1 MAAAANDCHPACLPA
16 CLVEK
21 SPGLFVQ
28 AAFEILQRYP
38 LARFLVLGDG
48 RLRGLLEELTAR
60 LGIHSA
66 VLFAGMVAPA
76 ALPALLRRLHMVVN
90 PSLISE
96 TFCLSNIEAMSMGL
110 PLVTFAVGGIGEYVA
125 RPDAARGEADLFA
138 VGPNAVVVHTA
149 SPAAIAA
156 AALFLIEHPQVR
168 SSMPGIQIVSI

>member
-1 MAAAANDCHPACLPA
+1 M
-16 CLVEK
+16 
-21 SPGLFVQ
+21 
-28 AAFEILQRYP
+28 
-38 LARFLVLGDG
+38 LGDG

-90 PSLISE
+90 PSLIGE
-96 TFCLSNIEAMSMGL
+96 TFCISNIEAMSMGL

-125 RPDAARGEADLFA
+125 QPESTSQPDAARGEADLFA
-138 VGPNAVVVHTA
+138 VGSNAVVVHTA

-168 SSMPGIQIVSI
+168 SFMPGIQIVSI